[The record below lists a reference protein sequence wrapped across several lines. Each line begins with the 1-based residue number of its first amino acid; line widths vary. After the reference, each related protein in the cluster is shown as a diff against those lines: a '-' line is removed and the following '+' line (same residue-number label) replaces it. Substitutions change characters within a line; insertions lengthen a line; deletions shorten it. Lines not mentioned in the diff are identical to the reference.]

1 MIPKETAQTRKPTE
15 MIAHWPEEA
24 KQNGMEGNK
33 KTG

>member
-1 MIPKETAQTRKPTE
+1 MIPKETRKPTE

-24 KQNGMEGNK
+24 RQNGMEGNK